1 LDIQVSENDL
11 KIECLHERKKIS
23 GQKLRIKRI
32 ESTTDSESIR
42 SDDLRKINVIKEW
55 EQDSVDFSWKTDWCK
70 V

>member
-1 LDIQVSENDL
+1 MRE
-11 KIECLHERKKIS
+11 KKIS

-55 EQDSVDFSWKTDWCK
+55 EQDSVDFSWKKDWCK
-70 V
+70 I